1 MFEHLAISMMIA
13 TSGISMPAISKAE
26 VECLAK
32 NVYHEAR
39 NQSVQGQFAVT
50 HVVLNRVKSD
60 RYPNTPCKVIKQ
72 AKVKWG
78 VPVID
83 ACQFSWFCDGKPD
96 VPLEKDVWNRSLQVA
111 LDAYMVHHIGLDVTD
126 GATHYHA
133 VYVKPWW
140 RKHYEKVAKIG
151 DHIFYRPRPAT

>member
-1 MFEHLAISMMIA
+1 MFEHLTISLMIA
-13 TSGISMPAISKAE
+13 TSGITLPAISKDE

-32 NVYHEAR
+32 NVYYEAR
-39 NQSVQGQFAVT
+39 NQTKQGQFAVT

-60 RYPNTPCKVIKQ
+60 KYPNTPCKVIKQ
-72 AKVKWG
+72 AKWRG
-78 VPVID
+78 GMPVLD

-96 VPLEKDVWNRSLQVA
+96 EPLNKEAWDKSLQVA
-111 LDAYMVHHIGLDVTD
+111 LDAYMVHHIGFDLTD

-140 RKHYEKVAKIG
+140 RKYYEKVAKIG
-151 DHIFYRPRPAT
+151 DHIFYRPRT